1 MTNLPFFVYGTLLPN
16 QPNYYLWKDSIA
28 GTKNGIIRNYQL
40 FDMGHYPMIVES
52 KGNNVDGMLVYI
64 KAEDYDKITKVIDNL
79 EGYNP
84 QKHGDSAYN
93 REIKDIELE
102 NGKLTKALIYIGSE
116 DFVKEENAVKKGN
129 WIAHISTKKGNHDW
143 WKETDTVAGLHTKK
157 N

>member
-1 MTNLPFFVYGTLLPN
+1 MKDLPFFVYGTLLPN

-143 WKETDTVAGLHTKK
+143 WKETDTVAGLDSK